1 MSAKSFVNVSSASV
15 MPKKKVSHKKRRM
28 DREIKK
34 LQESPCVILPRT
46 TFNRIVRDVTDDVT
60 IRYNQDAIAAL
71 QTALEEHAT
80 KMFEGANVLAEVA
93 GRDTVYVED
102 LRNFIK
108 LNNM

>member
-1 MSAKSFVNVSSASV
+1 MSAKPMVNVSNVSV
-15 MPKKKVSHKKRRM
+15 VSKKKVSHKKRRM

-34 LQESPCVILPRT
+34 LQESPGVILPRT
-46 TFNRIVRDVTDDVT
+46 TFNRIVREVTNDGD

-71 QTALEEHAT
+71 QTAVEEYAT
-80 KMFEGANVLAEVA
+80 KMFEGSNVLAEVA